1 MKIKNYLQGLTPY
14 PPGKPIEELR
24 RELGITGPIIKLA
37 SNENPLGPSKK
48 ALKALKGAL
57 SDLHRYPEAAGFSL
71 RQKLAQRFGLKGPEE
86 VVLGNGSN
94 EIIDLLIRALARE
107 GEEIL
112 VSQPSFLMYEK
123 FASASGVKTKAVPLK
138 DFRHDLNGLAQAVGP
153 KTRLIFLDNPN
164 NPTGTIIKHPEF
176 SAWLADL
183 PQDMVV
189 VLDEA
194 YGEFV
199 RDKDVAK
206 GLAFLYHE
214 PTVVV
219 MRTFSKAYGLAG
231 LRIGYG
237 LMRQE
242 LADVLNTIRQPFNVN
257 KLALIAAEESLED
270 TAYLKEVQEIVWQ
283 GLSYLEEGLK
293 RLGAQPYPSQTN
305 FLLVDLRRPARPV
318 YEALL
323 RKGIII
329 RCMDAYGFPTFV
341 RLTVGLPEENQA
353 LLRALEEVLGGA

>member
-1 MKIKNYLQGLTPY
+1 MKIKNYLKGLIPY

-48 ALKALKGAL
+48 ALAALAKALD
-57 SDLHRYPEAAGFSL
+57 DLHRYPEAAGLTL
-71 RQKLAQRFGLKGPEE
+71 RQKIAKRFGLKGPEE

-123 FASASGVKTKAVPLK
+123 FAAASGVHTKAVSLQG
-138 DFRHDLNGLAQAVGP
+138 FRHDLAALARAVGP
-153 KTRLIFLDNPN
+153 NTRLIFLDNPN
-164 NPTGTIIKHPEF
+164 NPTGSIIKHQEF

-183 PQDMVV
+183 PKDLVV

-199 RDKDVAK
+199 RDPEVAR

-237 LMRQE
+237 LVRQE

-257 KLALIAAEESLED
+257 KLALIAAEASLED
-270 TAYLKEVQEIVWQ
+270 EDYLKEVQGLVWQ
-283 GLSYLEEGLK
+283 GLSYLEKALK
-293 RLGAQPYPSQTN
+293 ELGAKPYPSQTN
-305 FLLVDLRRPARPV
+305 FLLVDLKQPARPI

-323 RKGIII
+323 RQGIII

-353 LLRALEEVLGGA
+353 LVKALREVLSGA